1 MEVMVAIFVFLSL
14 IGLVWFLSR
23 RVQEGDEAQFTGN
36 TTKAAQAGDPIA
48 QFKLAMAY
56 YEGSGIQRDD
66 AEALKWLL
74 KAAQQDHIEAQ
85 YVLGVIYDKGE
96 SVPRDEEQ
104 AYKWISMAARQGYAR
119 ARAMLESDRWVNY
132 ARTRF
137 GADGSEGKTQGEGDP
152 PTGEQIEEYTRKAEA
167 GDVDAQYNLG
177 IIHYHGEGVPRNFEE
192 ALIWF
197 HRAAEQND
205 ADAQYTLGFMYGR
218 GEGVTKS
225 HDLSVSW
232 FGRAAE
238 QGHTGA
244 QEILEK
250 MMRKDR
256 G

>member
-14 IGLVWFLSR
+14 IGLVWFLSK
-23 RVQEGDEAQFTGN
+23 RVQDKDDVFYMAN
-36 TTKAAQAGDPIA
+36 IMKAAQAGDAIA
-48 QFKLAMAY
+48 QYKLGMIH
-56 YEGSGIQRDD
+56 YEGSGVPRDD
-66 AEALKWLL
+66 AEAMKWLL

-85 YVLGVIYDKGE
+85 YVLGVMYEKGE
-96 SVPRDEEQ
+96 SVPRDDEQ

-119 ARAMLESDRWVNY
+119 ARVMLESDKWVNY
-132 ARTRF
+132 AEARF
-137 GADGSEGKTQGEGDP
+137 GSAAPSGKPDGEGEAVTD
-152 PTGEQIEEYTRKAEA
+152 EQIEEYTRKAEA

-177 IIHYHGEGVPRNFEE
+177 IIYYHGEGVPRNFEE

-205 ADAQYTLGFMYGR
+205 ADAQYNLGFMYGR
-218 GEGVTKS
+218 GEGVKKDQNQS
-225 HDLSVSW
+225 LSW
-232 FGRAAE
+232 FQKAAE

-250 MMRKDR
+250 MVRKSQ